1 MRNFILFFLL
11 FLILAFSGA
20 PARALESPWRSADH
34 VQARLLSAADSTGKA
49 DHIDGAL
56 EIKLEDGWHAYW
68 RMAGDGGLAPT
79 FDWKGSVNAGDVAMD
94 YPTPARS
101 DTAGLQSFGYM
112 GSYTLPLTAKVTVPG
127 KPVTLSVKA
136 DIMVCKDICIPQ
148 SLALDLAVPE
158 GDKPASPDA
167 ALIAKA
173 RDAVPVK
180 KDKPALS
187 IQSAVVGPDAL
198 VVGVFSQHG
207 FDGADLFVEPAEL
220 TLFSPPKI
228 TPSGKDPRIATFIIP
243 KTDTDTNL
251 AKAVMGKTLI
261 LTVVTK
267 DGAVEKSYP
276 F

>member
-1 MRNFILFFLL
+1 MCNLNLFPLL
-11 FLILAFSGA
+11 FLMLALPTAS
-20 PARALESPWRSADH
+20 ARALESPWRSADH
-34 VQARLLSAADSTGKA
+34 VQARLLSGVDSTGKT
-49 DHIDGAL
+49 DHINAAL

-79 FDWKGSVNAGDVAMD
+79 FDWTGSVNTGEVAMD

-112 GSYTLPLTAKVTVPG
+112 GSYMLPLTAKVTNSG

-148 SLALDLAVPE
+148 SLALDLAIPA

-173 RDAVPVK
+173 REAVPVK
-180 KDKPALS
+180 KDKPALK

-198 VVGVFSQHG
+198 VVGVFSEHG

-220 TLFSPPKI
+220 TLFAPPKI
-228 TPSGKDPRIATFIIP
+228 TPDAKDPHVASFVIP
-243 KTDTDTNL
+243 KTDAGTNL
-251 AKAVMGKTLI
+251 AKAVMGKTLV